1 MTALSAGLKCSRT
14 IADDRGQKTED
25 RIRLV
30 SLGLMS
36 LPTLVEHLNFH
47 KIRRE
52 IPLLF
57 SGILKQMN
65 GSQEEF
71 RWKEMLII
79 FEHY

>member
-1 MTALSAGLKCSRT
+1 MP
-14 IADDRGQKTED
+14 DDRVVSRFKMLTYYCTED